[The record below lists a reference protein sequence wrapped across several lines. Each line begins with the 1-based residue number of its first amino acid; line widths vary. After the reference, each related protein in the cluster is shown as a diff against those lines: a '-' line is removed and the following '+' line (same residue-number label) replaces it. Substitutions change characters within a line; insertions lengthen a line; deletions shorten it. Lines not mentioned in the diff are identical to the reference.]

1 MPKIIVLEDR
11 DLLEFEGRVYK
22 VAAVTRQKNFK
33 ETTPVLIVQCDD
45 YKRWKKKVL
54 IQKRLLKECEEVV
67 KKGILK
73 CQ

>member
-22 VAAVTRQKNFK
+22 VATVIRQKNFK

-45 YKRWKKKVL
+45 YKRWKKKSADTEKIIERV
-54 IQKRLLKECEEVV
+54 
-67 KKGILK
+67 
-73 CQ
+73 